1 MNAIASFSLL
11 TDQYLFDELAFSIV
25 FLVAKK
31 ILIEK
36 IENKD
41 WKIEGHALEP
51 RASIQHNKWFFLIQ
65 VKEFKKYKYKDTK
78 VQL

>member
-11 TDQYLFDELAFSIV
+11 TDQYLFDELALSIV

-36 IENKD
+36 IKNKD

-51 RASIQHNKWFFLIQ
+51 RASIEPRSDIINGFSS
-65 VKEFKKYKYKDTK
+65 YR
-78 VQL
+78 

>member
-11 TDQYLFDELAFSIV
+11 TDQYLFDELALSIV

-36 IENKD
+36 IKNKD

-51 RASIQHNKWFFLIQ
+51 RASIRHNKWFFLIQ
-65 VKEFKKYKYKDTK
+65 VTEFKKYKSWNLKD
-78 VQL
+78 